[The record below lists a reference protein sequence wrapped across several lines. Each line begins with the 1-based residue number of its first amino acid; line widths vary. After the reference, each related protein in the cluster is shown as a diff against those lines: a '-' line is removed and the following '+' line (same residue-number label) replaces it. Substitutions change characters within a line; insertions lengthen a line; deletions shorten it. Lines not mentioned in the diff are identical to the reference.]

1 MSDANNN
8 KTPEDS
14 RESLE
19 KAAFQDCEVQDVHA
33 QLMREK
39 DEPHEGMN
47 PVPLLLIFAFGVLCI
62 WAGAYFMRFS
72 GDFSAEAY
80 SPDFRAGGVAAA
92 AAPEISLPDRGA
104 KVFRAQCAQCHQT
117 NGVGVAGVF
126 PPLAGSDWVT
136 GHSEKLAR
144 ILINGL
150 NGPIEVLGE
159 SYNGNMPAFG
169 PNGLNLR
176 PKEIAGVM
184 TYIRQEWGN
193 TASEVSVEAVEA
205 YLELYASRSGAWQY
219 PAVADGLGDDL
230 AGVVAVAAPVEE
242 AAPAALAE

>member
-1 MSDANNN
+1 MSDPKYN
-8 KTPEDS
+8 KAPEDS

-47 PVPLLLIFAFGVLCI
+47 PVPLFLIFAFGVLCI

-72 GDFSAEAY
+72 GDFSANAF
-80 SPDFRAGGVAAA
+80 SPEYRASSGAAA
-92 AAPEISLPDRGA
+92 AAPEISLFDRGA
-104 KVFRAQCAQCHQT
+104 KIFRAQCAQCHQT
-117 NGVGVAGVF
+117 SGEGVAGVF
-126 PPLAGSDWVT
+126 PPLVGSDCVT

-144 ILINGL
+144 ILIIGL
-150 NGPIEVLGE
+150 NGPIEVLGN

-193 TASEVSVEAVEA
+193 CIGSFCRSSGCLFGA
-205 YLELYASRSGAWQY
+205 YASRTGPCSIRQSQM
-219 PAVADGLGDDL
+219 GL
-230 AGVVAVAAPVEE
+230 
-242 AAPAALAE
+242 